1 MLLQVFLSVGSC
13 VLMIIE
19 LLERLASSCLLKCAA
34 ICGIAF
40 FALYAVNVYIAIAVA
55 FPAAPKG
62 NFA

>member
-1 MLLQVFLSVGSC
+1 
-13 VLMIIE
+13 MIIE
-19 LLERLASSCLLKCAA
+19 LLERLAASCLLKCAA